1 MWRSREPRYDV
12 ASGISQG
19 ARDYQEDAITA
30 DFPVGSEA
38 GFVVLADGMG
48 GHAAGDVA
56 SKIVLTEV
64 YSELKFHF
72 ADVEAFE
79 TRAPEILRN
88 VADLANE
95 TLRQHT
101 RTHPETEGMGATL
114 VVPALV
120 ENRLY
125 WISVGDSPLF
135 LFRAGKLSQLNE
147 DHSMAPQIDFMVKS
161 GLMDAQVG
169 ANHPD
174 RNCLISVLM
183 GTRIPKVDCPAK
195 PVDLRAGDIVICAS
209 DGLQFLT
216 NAQIEKVVNKY
227 SKKRSTEIAER
238 LLEELVRMD
247 DPDQDNISFTII
259 KVNDASVRAKEARI
273 PRPSMAVA
281 RPKRLTTVVANP
293 MVLPLNIPQIDR
305 MGQEPEVRPVPVP
318 SRQHVI
324 PHDPRPAPAPAAASK
339 AMEIIEVLRA
349 APGASSAPMHA
360 PMHAPGIA
368 PVPVSPTQNVRE
380 DTGTEDLSPVRL
392 RPRRVIV
399 IK

>member
-1 MWRSREPRYDV
+1 MIWRSREPRYDV

-30 DFPVGSEA
+30 DFPVGAEA

-64 YSELKFHF
+64 FSELKFHF
-72 ADVEAFE
+72 ADVGAFE
-79 TRAPEILRN
+79 TRAPEILRQ
-88 VADLANE
+88 VADLAND

-120 ENRLY
+120 ENRLW

-135 LFRAGKLSQLNE
+135 LYRGGKLRQLNE

-161 GLMDAQVG
+161 GLMEPEVA

-183 GTRIPKVDCPAK
+183 GTRIPKIDCPTSPLELK
-195 PVDLRAGDIVICAS
+195 AGDIVVCAS

-216 NAQIEKVVNKY
+216 NAQIEKVLTRSRKA
-227 SKKRSTEIAER
+227 RSTEIAER
-238 LLEELVRMD
+238 LLEELGRLD
-247 DPDQDNISFTII
+247 DPDQDNISFTVI
-259 KVNDASVRAKEARI
+259 KINDASARPKSETP
-273 PRPSMAVA
+273 PRRSVAVA
-281 RPKRLTTVVANP
+281 RPRRLTTVA
-293 MVLPLNIPQIDR
+293 
-305 MGQEPEVRPVPVP
+305 PEHLLVPVP
-318 SRQHVI
+318 KPATVPAAAPAPKVAI
-324 PHDPRPAPAPAAASK
+324 APRPAVDVARHSG
-339 AMEIIEVLRA
+339 E
-349 APGASSAPMHA
+349 
-360 PMHAPGIA
+360 
-368 PVPVSPTQNVRE
+368 QNSV
-380 DTGTEDLSPVRL
+380 EDLTPVRL
-392 RPRRVIV
+392 RPRRVTV

>member
-1 MWRSREPRYDV
+1 MIWRSREPRYDV

-30 DFPVGSEA
+30 DFPVGAEA

-64 YSELKFHF
+64 FSELKFHF
-72 ADVEAFE
+72 ADVGAFE
-79 TRAPEILRN
+79 MRAPEILRS
-88 VADLANE
+88 VADLAND

-101 RTHPETEGMGATL
+101 RSHPETEGMGATL

-120 ENRLY
+120 ENRLW

-135 LFRAGKLSQLNE
+135 LFRNGKLSQLNE

-161 GLMDAQVG
+161 GLMDPQVG
-169 ANHPD
+169 ASHPD

-183 GTRIPKVDCPAK
+183 GTRIPKIDCPATPFELK
-195 PVDLRAGDIVICAS
+195 AGDIVVCAS

-216 NAQIEKVVNKY
+216 NPQIEKVLAKY
-227 SKKRSTEIAER
+227 RKTRSTEIAER
-238 LLEELVRMD
+238 LLDELLRLD

-259 KVNDASVRAKEARI
+259 KVNDASVRVVEDR
-273 PRPSMAVA
+273 PRGPSLAVT
-281 RPKRLTTVVANP
+281 RPRRLTTIAPEHV
-293 MVLPLNIPQIDR
+293 VLPVAKPPPAVAPQPVPAR
-305 MGQEPEVRPVPVP
+305 TPRPVVQVQE
-318 SRQHVI
+318 SNHGQSV
-324 PHDPRPAPAPAAASK
+324 
-339 AMEIIEVLRA
+339 
-349 APGASSAPMHA
+349 
-360 PMHAPGIA
+360 
-368 PVPVSPTQNVRE
+368 
-380 DTGTEDLSPVRL
+380 EDLSAVRL
-392 RPRRVIV
+392 RPRRVTV

>member
-1 MWRSREPRYDV
+1 MIWRSREPRFDV

-30 DFPVGSEA
+30 DFPVGAES

-64 YSELKFHF
+64 FSELKFHF
-72 ADVEAFE
+72 ADVAAFE
-79 TRAPEILRN
+79 ARAPEILRG

-101 RTHPETEGMGATL
+101 RSHPETDGMGATL

-120 ENRLY
+120 ENRLW
-125 WISVGDSPLF
+125 WISIGDSPLF
-135 LFRAGKLSQLNE
+135 LFRNGKLSQLNE

-161 GLMDAQVG
+161 GLMDPQVA

-183 GTRIPKVDCPAK
+183 GTRIPKIDCPTK
-195 PVDLRAGDIVICAS
+195 PVELKQGDIVVCSS

-216 NAQIEKVVNKY
+216 NAQIEKVLNKY
-227 SKKRSTEIAER
+227 RKARSTEIAER
-238 LLEELVRMD
+238 LLDELEKLD
-247 DPDQDNISFTII
+247 DPDQDNISFTVI
-259 KVNDASVRAKEARI
+259 KVNDASVRAAEDG
-273 PRPSMAVA
+273 PRGPSVAVS
-281 RPKRLTTVVANP
+281 RPRRLTTVAP
-293 MVLPLNIPQIDR
+293 DHLRLP
-305 MGQEPEVRPVPVP
+305 GQK
-318 SRQHVI
+318 
-324 PHDPRPAPAPAAASK
+324 PAAA
-339 AMEIIEVLRA
+339 A
-349 APGASSAPMHA
+349 APT
-360 PMHAPGIA
+360 
-368 PVPVSPTQNVRE
+368 PVPPAVPAPLPEGRLARPPRPVVEAVQESNPDRPV
-380 DTGTEDLSPVRL
+380 EDLSPVRL
-392 RPRRVIV
+392 RPRRVTV

>member
-1 MWRSREPRYDV
+1 MIWRSREPRYDV

-19 ARDYQEDAITA
+19 ARDYQEDAITS

-64 YSELKFHF
+64 YSELKFHY
-72 ADVEAFE
+72 ADVQAFE
-79 TRAPEILRN
+79 ARAPEILRG

-101 RTHPETEGMGATL
+101 KTHPETDGMGSTM

-135 LFRAGKLSQLNE
+135 LYRNGKLSQLNE

-161 GLMDAQVG
+161 GLMDAETG

-183 GTRIPKVDCPAK
+183 GTRIPKIDCPAK
-195 PVDLRAGDIVICAS
+195 PTELRAGDIVICAS
-209 DGLQFLT
+209 DGLQFMS
-216 NAQIEKVVNKY
+216 NAQIEKVVGKY
-227 SKKRSTEIAER
+227 ARKRSTEIAER
-238 LLEELVRMD
+238 LLEELQKLD

-259 KVNDASVRAKEARI
+259 KVNDASVRPKEDKPAR
-273 PRPSMAVA
+273 RSVAV
-281 RPKRLTTVVANP
+281 T
-293 MVLPLNIPQIDR
+293 
-305 MGQEPEVRPVPVP
+305 
-318 SRQHVI
+318 
-324 PHDPRPAPAPAAASK
+324 
-339 AMEIIEVLRA
+339 
-349 APGASSAPMHA
+349 
-360 PMHAPGIA
+360 
-368 PVPVSPTQNVRE
+368 
-380 DTGTEDLSPVRL
+380 
-392 RPRRVIV
+392 RPRRMTTIV
-399 IK
+399 TEPLVLAMRHLDEPVETVLAETVADSTLKRDKPQTEAAPATAGNDQPAVTPRRVATLR

>member
-1 MWRSREPRYDV
+1 MAMMWRSREPRYDV

-30 DFPVGSEA
+30 DFPVGAEA

-79 TRAPEILRN
+79 ARAPEVLRN
-88 VADLANE
+88 VANLANE

-120 ENRLY
+120 ENRLW

-135 LFRAGKLSQLNE
+135 LYRAGRLSQLNE
-147 DHSMAPQIDFMVKS
+147 DHSMAPQIDYMVKS
-161 GLMDAQVG
+161 GLMDAEVG

-183 GTRIPKVDCPAK
+183 GTRIPKVDCPLA
-195 PVDLRAGDIVICAS
+195 PVELRAGDIVVCAS

-216 NAQIEKVVNKY
+216 NAQIEKLVGKY
-227 SKKRSTEIAER
+227 RKSRSTEIAER
-238 LLEELVRMD
+238 LLEELVKLD
-247 DPDQDNISFTII
+247 DPDQDNISFTVI
-259 KVNDASVRAKEARI
+259 KVNDASTRPRELRI

-281 RPKRLTTVVANP
+281 RPKRLTTLVADP
-293 MVLPLNIPQIDR
+293 LILPIPVP
-305 MGQEPEVRPVPVP
+305 EPEPPEVVE
-318 SRQHVI
+318 
-324 PHDPRPAPAPAAASK
+324 PAVEAEAVLEDAA
-339 AMEIIEVLRA
+339 MLEPLRVA
-349 APGASSAPMHA
+349 A
-360 PMHAPGIA
+360 
-368 PVPVSPTQNVRE
+368 
-380 DTGTEDLSPVRL
+380 TG
-392 RPRRVIV
+392 
-399 IK
+399 